1 MARPEAIILDF
12 DGVIVQSLDLHLEAW
27 AAAVEATFGVKLED
41 PGSLAG
47 HATRTIAH
55 ILCRQYGDA
64 AQVKQLVLAKVKWLA
79 ERYALLPLVPGAREL
94 VEECARLSLALGVAS
109 NSPGAFVKP
118 ALDRLKLS
126 VPIVVCG
133 DEVPRGKPHPAIFW
147 ECANRLGVN
156 PDRRPGVLVFE
167 DSAHGI
173 KAANAAGMVAI
184 GVSTEQSPSILLDA
198 GARVVVATLAEALTR
213 GWTTDVPG

>member
-1 MARPEAIILDF
+1 MVRPKAIILDF

-27 AAAVEATFGVKLED
+27 AAAVQATFGAMLED
-41 PGSLAG
+41 PRSLAG

-64 AQVKQLVLAKVKWLA
+64 AQVKQLVLAKTKWLE
-79 ERYALLPLVPGAREL
+79 ERYDLLPLVPGAREL
-94 VEECARLSLALGVAS
+94 VEDCARLGLAYGVAS
-109 NSPGAFVKP
+109 NSPGNFVKP
-118 ALDRLKLS
+118 ALERLKLS
-126 VPIVVCG
+126 VPVVVCG

-147 ECANRLGVN
+147 ECANRLGIN
-156 PDRRPGVLVFE
+156 PESRPGVLVFE

-184 GVSTEQSPSILLDA
+184 GVATEQPPATLLDA

-213 GWTTDVPG
+213 GWTAAVPV